1 MYNKNIIIRNY
12 FSLKSGSIL
21 CSTIYSNYIS
31 LQSKMIW
38 QILGDSGRF
47 KVSENGNNE
56 QPEATVSWDRYIES
70 QELFN

>member
-1 MYNKNIIIRNY
+1 MNNKNIIIRNY

-47 KVSENGNNE
+47 KVSENGNNKH
-56 QPEATVSWDRYIES
+56 PEVTVSWDRYIES